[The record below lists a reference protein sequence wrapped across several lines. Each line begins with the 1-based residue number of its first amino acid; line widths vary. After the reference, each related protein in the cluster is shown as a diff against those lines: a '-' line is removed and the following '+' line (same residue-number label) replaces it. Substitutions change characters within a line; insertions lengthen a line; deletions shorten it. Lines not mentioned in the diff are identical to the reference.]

1 MPAKKSKTDS
11 LSKYRVKIDDLDNK
25 IIRLLDER
33 TRLALNIGKAKTKL
47 GKAIFAPERESQ
59 IYEKLADASKNCI
72 LPQESLRA
80 IYREI
85 MSAALA
91 IEKPLTIA
99 YLGPEASF
107 THLAS
112 LSKFGASVEYSSAD
126 SINEVFHEV
135 SRDHADYGV
144 IPIENS
150 TEGAVK
156 HSLDMFIDSD
166 LKICSEVL
174 YRIQHN
180 LMSLSPL
187 KKIKRVYSH
196 PQVFGQCRLWL
207 ESHMPNAEL
216 IETVSTTVAAQKAKR
231 YKDAGALASKLAASM
246 YGLPIIEEG
255 VQDFARNVTRFL
267 VISKQM
273 TKKTKNSK
281 TSVLISTRDEV
292 GALYDLLLPFKAHQI
307 NLTKIESRPSKKKNW
322 EYFFFIDFKG
332 HVDDPKI
339 KKMLAAVDKKV
350 KFVKVLGSYPASP
363 DKES

>member
-1 MPAKKSKTDS
+1 MPSKKSKTDS
-11 LSKYRVKIDDLDNK
+11 LGKYRVKIDALDK
-25 IIRLLDER
+25 QIIRLLDER
-33 TRLALNIGKAKTKL
+33 TRLALNIGQAKAKM
-47 GKAIFAPERESQ
+47 GKAIFAPERESE
-59 IYEKLADASKNCI
+59 IYEKLARASKDCI
-72 LPQESLRA
+72 LPRESLRA

-112 LSKFGASVEYSSAD
+112 MSKFGASVCYSPAV

-135 SRDHADYGV
+135 SRNHADYGV

-174 YRIQHN
+174 YQIEHN
-180 LMSLSPL
+180 LMSRVPR
-187 KKIKRVYSH
+187 KKIKRIFSH
-196 PQVFGQCRLWL
+196 PQVFGQCRRWL
-207 ESHMPNAEL
+207 EAHMPNAEL
-216 IETVSTTVAAQKAKR
+216 VETVSTTVAAQQAAKSS
-231 YKDAGALASKLAASM
+231 DGAALASKLAASM
-246 YGLPIIEEG
+246 YDLPILEEG

-273 TKKTKNSK
+273 TKRTKNSK
-281 TSVLISTRDEV
+281 TSVLISAHDEI
-292 GALYDLLLPFKAHQI
+292 GALYELLLPFKNYHI

-339 KKMLAAVDKKV
+339 KKLLAAVERKV

-363 DKES
+363 EKES